1 LCSFKSMSVSLQSSL
16 QSSRSVSGSRPH
28 KYVIRVMNTS
38 ATQTPFGPSVA
49 GLEAGSAVIS
59 QEFTN
64 DYKQYHP
71 NSDCWVAITNHH
83 VVGSQSVVMCNFCN
97 DLTPFSAG
105 VYKINPTND
114 LALLL
119 IPIPHELIGDQ
130 PHSDF
135 MVAGSPITDVVGTRV
150 DLEGY
155 PMGTDCQTL
164 TCGTVASFN
173 VIGGNMVYENT
184 GLCNPGNSGGAML
197 ADGKLLGIN
206 TAIMNPGSVVTIAKT
221 WNTCKSLLTYIKSDP
236 SPMFNVFNLAP
247 HLEHKLRIC
256 YNTSLHPDQVQEVW
270 DHCDV
275 PLDQFLQEANYHKI
289 SNVLHLV
296 EHNPH
301 LVQEVLEGPGGP
313 GPARVKGIPV
323 KGIPELIVFDS
334 YFEVTPTMIT
344 PSIKMVYPKGVSG
357 AMISKVGV
365 HEKGLQ
371 QSDVLCAIDG
381 VPVDHFGR
389 LPTGVPYFTS
399 FKNKPASPVVLTIAR
414 QGESELREVVYR
426 YDRIQPS
433 NLPRIHS
440 SALTPFEQHAP
451 VPLGGLVVSQMTLD
465 SAMQYGHTKY
475 LETAYHN
482 DLVFVVQAVHPA
494 SQEWIMQRMMPG
506 SLMTHI
512 DFKPLSDYGNTDQE
526 VWSKVQQRM
535 SAEGLQHITATFEC
549 RGLRGKQKRC
559 STCTQ

>member
-1 LCSFKSMSVSLQSSL
+1 MTIP
-16 QSSRSVSGSRPH
+16 G
-28 KYVIRVMNTS
+28 VIRVMNTKV
-38 ATQTPFGPSVA
+38 TQSQCGPSVA

-59 QEFTN
+59 QEFTES
-64 DYKQYHP
+64 YKQYHP
-71 NSDCWVAITNHH
+71 GSDNWVAITNHH

-97 DLTPFSAG
+97 DLTPFPAG

-119 IPIPHELIGDQ
+119 IPIPHELIGNR

-135 MVAGSPITDVVGTRV
+135 MVAGSPVTDVVGTRV
-150 DLEGY
+150 DLVGY

-236 SPMFNVFNLAP
+236 SPVFNVFKLAP

-256 YNTSLHPDQVQEVW
+256 YNTALHPDQVQEVW
-270 DHCDV
+270 DKHCDV
-275 PLDQFLQEANYHKI
+275 SFDAFLQEADYHKI
-289 SNVLHLV
+289 SNVLHFV
-296 EHNPH
+296 EHSPH
-301 LVQEVLEGPGGP
+301 LVQDAVQDVQNVQSRPS
-313 GPARVKGIPV
+313 GI

-344 PSIKMVYPKGVSG
+344 PSMKMVYPKGVSG
-357 AMISKVGV
+357 AMISNVGL

-399 FKNKPASPVVLTIAR
+399 FKDHPASPVVLTIAR
-414 QGESELREVVYR
+414 QGESELREVTYR
-426 YDRIQPS
+426 YDRIQPN
-433 NLPRIHS
+433 NLPRIHA

-465 SAMQYGHTKY
+465 SAVQYGHQKY

-494 SQEWIMQRMMPG
+494 SQEWIMQRMLPG

-512 DFKPLSDYGNTDQE
+512 DFKPLGEYGNTDQE
-526 VWSKVQQRM
+526 VWSNVQQRM

-549 RGLRGKQKRC
+549 RGLQGETKKVLNVYAVNNVVHTNPGYRGDCRC
-559 STCTQ
+559 ELCN